1 MNNFFLFYKNIEF
14 VRNLI
19 YSCSRRYSVQQMA
32 INSDTSTLGLYS
44 GVSIRGVGQGS
55 GKMMVGDNLI
65 KQCDVGIHIADNTAP
80 AVRYDMNKMFLS
92 IHDVSILQRQCCG
105 LFLLCW
111 CVCRVGSTTKYCQQ
125 HFSWR

>member
-1 MNNFFLFYKNIEF
+1 MF
-14 VRNLI
+14 RNLI

-32 INSDTSTLGLYS
+32 SNSETSTLGLYS

-80 AVRYDMNKMFLS
+80 AVRYVD
-92 IHDVSILQRQCCG
+92 G
-105 LFLLCW
+105 
-111 CVCRVGSTTKYCQQ
+111 
-125 HFSWR
+125 